1 MTWAGFATTTP
12 GVRISPDP
20 AAESDVA
27 ELLQGLELGAYSF
40 VGSAGDIGDLNEVVR
55 DAWHLDELAEEYRSF
70 IDEFQSVR
78 PTDGSDYF
86 VTLVQL
92 VHRWRRFPFI
102 DPGLP
107 ATPCLVHGRDAGWF
121 KGFQA
126 TGTGHV
132 SIGGTDKT

>member
-55 DAWHLDELAEEYRSF
+55 YAWHLDELAEEYRSF

-92 VHRWRRFPFI
+92 VHR
-102 DPGLP
+102 
-107 ATPCLVHGRDAGWF
+107 
-121 KGFQA
+121 
-126 TGTGHV
+126 
-132 SIGGTDKT
+132 